1 MRWVTYLSPS
11 GGGERVGALDDGDV
25 LGVPDPRS
33 LDELLADGVPAL
45 AGVLASTRRAPIE
58 IIVEWEARMCAP
70 LSPSSPVAV
79 LSGGDVWEVPPR
91 LVGAVDDPVPATAH
105 SARVGLA
112 AVAGAPGRV
121 DARTPACLWLDAAGE
136 PVLLGL
142 GPVLVTSDEPIADWE
157 AAVEVEGTERG
168 RAVLDPGDPWLSRE
182 AGRVNALLPVDAGPL
197 AEGDEVFVDL
207 GELGSYEVRVGSR
220 V

>member
-45 AGVLASTRRAPIE
+45 AGVLDSARRAPIE

-70 LSPSSPVAV
+70 LAPSRPVAAR
-79 LSGGDVWEVPPR
+79 SGHDVWEVPTR
-91 LVGAVDDPVPATAH
+91 LVGAVDDPVPPNAH

-121 DARTPACLWLDAAGE
+121 DARTPACLWLDAAGD

-142 GPVLVTSDEPIADWE
+142 GPVLVTSDEPIADWS
-157 AAVEVEGTERG
+157 ASVEVDGIVRG
-168 RAVLDPGDPWLSRE
+168 RAPLDPGDPWLSRE
-182 AGRVNALLPVDAGPL
+182 TGRVNALLPVASGPL
-197 AEGDEVFVDL
+197 AEGDEVFVAL
-207 GELGSYEVRVGSR
+207 GDLGSYEVRVGSR